1 MTSTSDEVGHTLDL
15 DAIEARVNAALE
27 GPWSVDSHALGIWG
41 PSRKGGETKLLD
53 IRGWGYLTGH
63 GHGALALPA
72 DEATAIQKAMG
83 EFVAHARTD
92 IPALVAECRS
102 LRNSH
107 DSLVKALE
115 PFANLG
121 VGVGPDDEV
130 DDAPYRILRGAI
142 HNARAALSQAKGG
155 K

>member
-15 DAIEARVNAALE
+15 DAIEARANAATP
-27 GPWSVDSHALGIWG
+27 GPWFHRQAGQHHPRDLKMPYDWIGDSAEQGKHKKVIITRAALY
-41 PSRKGGETKLLD
+41 GGTPD
-53 IRGWGYLTGH
+53 YAFI
-63 GHGALALPA
+63 AN
-72 DEATAIQKAMG
+72 
-83 EFVAHARTD
+83 ARTD